1 MAVYNNL
8 QTIRRLTNSS
18 LTSLIDVTNLNFKSL
33 SDANLEF
40 LNNISY
46 NETTNSLSLYS
57 GTFELVEITNQL
69 TISQSSIPMFKI
81 NSAGNAVGKSIIASN
96 TLNVKYKCQ

>member
-1 MAVYNNL
+1 MAIYNNL
-8 QTIRRLTNSS
+8 QTVRRLNNSS

-46 NETTNSLSLYS
+46 SVFDKSERKVK
-57 GTFELVEITNQL
+57 GR
-69 TISQSSIPMFKI
+69 FKI
-81 NSAGNAVGKSIIASN
+81 YKNILKIYAEILSIF
-96 TLNVKYKCQ
+96 Y